1 MSTTDHVLEILTI
14 EGGYKSLQKPVRI
27 GSQEFEFTHILAATD
42 KGNDL
47 VLVIELTG
55 ATDNSSVARSILA
68 FTRALDVFGS
78 RRSVTVV
85 LTSGQADRELLNSIN
100 RVCRVLPIGA
110 PSGADATQHVRD
122 WLAVLLPLRS
132 PPPVEY
138 LADWQSVLEENLKL
152 QIPPEIVDQFIS
164 KAQNGKEAVE
174 QTLEEEIT
182 ARANQALEEGET
194 DQ

>member
-1 MSTTDHVLEILTI
+1 MTTTDRVFEILTT
-14 EGGYKSLQKPVRI
+14 EGRYKALQKPVKI

-47 VLVIELTG
+47 VLIIELTG
-55 ATDNSSVARSILA
+55 ASNNSSVARSILA

-85 LTSGQADRELLNSIN
+85 LTSGQADKELLNSIN

-122 WLAVLLPLRS
+122 WLAALLPLRN
-132 PPPVEY
+132 PLPVEH
-138 LADWQSVLEENLKL
+138 LADWRSVLEENLKH
-152 QIPPEIVDQFIS
+152 QISSEMVDQFIS
-164 KAQNGKEAVE
+164 TALNGKVAVE
-174 QTLEEEIT
+174 RSLEVEIT
-182 ARANQALEEGET
+182 SRANQALEDEES